1 VFLKNSLL
9 LVALLT
15 CVFSVSART
24 ITAKPGDDVENIIST
39 LLGGDTLILEDGNY
53 PLTERFSFS
62 LSGTADQPIIIRA
75 ADDAHP
81 RFHRAGV
88 NQNIWDIENAHYVT
102 IDGLHFS
109 GGSAGVRV
117 WIASHF
123 TFSNNE
129 IFGTDDAALTMNID
143 GGKYDTVSILNNHI
157 HDTRG
162 TGEGMYLGCNFNKC
176 QLSNSLIEGNYIHD
190 TLNAEQG
197 DGIEVKEGSS
207 GNIIRNNV
215 IHDTNYP
222 CILTYGTLG
231 NGDQNIIENN
241 FVYNCGDHGIQSA
254 ADTIIRNNIVL
265 KTKLDGIAMQHH
277 QSSAPSNLVVVN
289 NTVVKATGAAISLNG
304 NRGSVIIANNALY
317 SEAGKSLEL
326 SNTNNALLKLSGNV
340 GSGPY
345 DGPSGFKQGNIATD
359 FVQGHYQGAPP
370 IDLHPAAK
378 SKLLRAGESSVAV
391 TTDFD
396 GNKLGRLVDAG
407 AYVYNT
413 TKNKLGWVLSNSF
426 KGQQN
431 TPVSAMKFKQQP
443 LPPWGCIPIPNPK

>member
-1 VFLKNSLL
+1 M
-9 LVALLT
+9 
-15 CVFSVSART
+15 FSASART
-24 ITAKPGDDVENIIST
+24 ITAKPGDDVEKIIST
-39 LLGGDTLILEDGNY
+39 LLGGDTLILENGNY
-53 PLTERFSFS
+53 SLTERFSFS
-62 LSGTADQPIIIRA
+62 ISGTKEQPIIIRA
-75 ADDAHP
+75 AENAHP

-102 IDGLHFS
+102 INGLHFS

-117 WIASHF
+117 WNASHF
-123 TFSNNE
+123 IFSNNE

-143 GGKYDTVSILNNHI
+143 GGKYDAVSILNNHI

-265 KTKLDGIAMQHH
+265 NTKLDGIAMQHH
-277 QSSAPSNLVVVN
+277 QSSHPANLVVVH
-289 NTVVKATGAAISLNG
+289 NTVVKATGAAIYLNG
-304 NRGSVIIANNALY
+304 NRGSVVIANNALY
-317 SEAGKSLEL
+317 SESGKSLEL

-340 GSGPY
+340 GSGTY
-345 DGPSGFKQGNIATD
+345 DGSSGFKQGNISTD
-359 FVQGHYQGAPP
+359 FVQGHYKGAPP
-370 IDLHPAAK
+370 INLHPTTG
-378 SKLLRAGESSVAV
+378 SKLIGAGGLSVVLTA
-391 TTDFD
+391 DFD
-396 GNKLGRLVDAG
+396 GNQHNHSVDAG
-407 AYVYNT
+407 AYAYNAT
-413 TKNKLGWVLSNSF
+413 NNKVGWALSASF
-426 KGQQN
+426 KGQQH

-443 LPPWGCIPIPNPK
+443 LPSWGCIPTPNP

>member
-1 VFLKNSLL
+1 M
-9 LVALLT
+9 
-15 CVFSVSART
+15 
-24 ITAKPGDDVENIIST
+24 
-39 LLGGDTLILEDGNY
+39 ILEDGNY

-62 LSGTADQPIIIRA
+62 LTGTAENPIVIRA

-102 IDGLHFS
+102 INGLHFS

-117 WIASHF
+117 WNASHF

-129 IFGTDDAALTMNID
+129 IFATDDAALTMNIE
-143 GGKYDTVSILNNHI
+143 GGKYESVSILKNHI

-162 TGEGMYLGCNFNKC
+162 TGEGMYLGCNFNQC

-207 GNIIRNNV
+207 GNIIRDNV

-222 CILTYGTLG
+222 CILSYGTLS
-231 NGDQNIIENN
+231 NGAQNIIENN

-265 KTKLDGIAMQHH
+265 NTKLDGIAMQPH
-277 QSSAPSNLVVVN
+277 QSSSPANLIVVN
-289 NTVVKATGAAISLNG
+289 NTVVKATGAAITLNG
-304 NRGSVIIANNALY
+304 NSGSVVIANNAIY
-317 SEAGKSLEL
+317 SKTGKSLEL

-340 GSGPY
+340 GSGTY
-345 DGPSGFKQGNIATD
+345 DGSSGFKQGNLSTD
-359 FVQGHYQGAPP
+359 FMQGHYQGAPP
-370 IDLHPAAK
+370 IDLHPARK
-378 SKLLRAGESSVAV
+378 STIIGAGDSSFTV

-396 GNKLGRLVDAG
+396 GNLFGPSVDAG
-407 AYVYNT
+407 AYVYDVT
-413 TKNKLGWVLSNSF
+413 QNKLAWILSASF

-431 TPVSAMKFKQQP
+431 TPVSAMQFKQQP
-443 LPPWGCIPIPNPK
+443 LPPWGCIPTPNPQ

>member
-1 VFLKNSLL
+1 MPLKNCSFLIVLLICSL
-9 LVALLT
+9 
-15 CVFSVSART
+15 SVSART
-24 ITAKPGDDVENIIST
+24 ISAKPGDDVEKVIST
-39 LLGGDTLILEDGNY
+39 LLAGDILILKDGNY

-62 LSGTADQPIIIRA
+62 LSGTAENPIIIRA

-81 RFHRAGV
+81 RFHRTSV

-117 WIASHF
+117 WNASHF

-129 IFGTDDAALTMNID
+129 IFGTDDAALTMNIE
-143 GGKYDTVSILNNHI
+143 GGQYDTVSILNNHI

-162 TGEGMYLGCNFNKC
+162 TGEGMYLGCNFNQC

-231 NGDQNIIENN
+231 NGAQNIIENN

-265 KTKLDGIAMQHH
+265 NTKLDGIAMQHH
-277 QSSAPSNLVVVN
+277 QSSYPANLVITN
-289 NTVVKATGAAISLNG
+289 NTVVKSTGAAISLNG
-304 NRGSVIIANNALY
+304 NSGSVVIANNAIY
-317 SEAGKSLEL
+317 SKTGKSLEL
-326 SNTNNALLKLSGNV
+326 SNTNHSLLKLSGNV
-340 GSGPY
+340 GAGIY
-345 DGPSGFKQGNIATD
+345 DGSSGFIQGNITTD
-359 FVQGHYQGAPP
+359 FVQGHYKGAPP
-370 IDLHPAAK
+370 IDLHPVAK
-378 SKLLRAGESSVAV
+378 SKLIGAGNSNVTV

-396 GNKLGRLVDAG
+396 GNQIRRTADVG
-407 AYVYNT
+407 AYVFNP
-413 TKNKLGWVLSNSF
+413 TKNKLSWILSNSF

-443 LPPWGCIPIPNPK
+443 LPPWGCIPKPNP